1 MTLSLPIDRSEYGS
15 AWADSLAGLL
25 VRLHEN
31 QGGNP
36 QHTLRIAGL
45 TRDICMAL
53 DGGHSCLDKP
63 HLGKVAFYRSP
74 VIVSAD
80 QALQRIAPL
89 VLEQNRLYLYRYW
102 FDEYQ
107 LAEAIQQLNRA
118 IPVTLSRDE
127 IQHICAQTHS
137 AQQQAIEV
145 ALGQGLAIITGGPG
159 TGKTFTLVRIL
170 MALLQQNPQLN
181 VALAA
186 PTGKA
191 AARMQEALRNSL
203 EQTPLAA
210 DLLSVLPNTAFT
222 LHRLLGMGHGTQA
235 KFNRSQP
242 LPYDLVIVDEA
253 SMIDLRMA
261 TQLLSAIAPTARLI
275 LLGDANQLAAVEAG
289 AVLAEISKARSL
301 KHSCVQLTE
310 SQRFGSDSGI
320 GQLASAMC
328 DGNIEKTNQVLKR
341 GLADVQ
347 YRPLE
352 TPEPLAQKLFQPY
365 SPLVEALK
373 TQQPITDILKAF
385 DQYRVL
391 CALRE
396 GNYGVFSINQRL
408 SVLLQRALL
417 LPEDSSNVWFH
428 GRPVM
433 VTQNDYTLGVFN
445 GDIGITLEE
454 SDGFYVYFPARD
466 GDPMRVSAARL
477 AHSETALALTIH
489 KSQGSEFKQ
498 VAVVLPKE
506 DTAILTREL
515 LYTGITRAKSVVS
528 IWGLSSLIDKAVQR
542 KTQRASGLQA
552 KLDSESHYDE
562 GMIDD
567 AEAYMDTFD

>member
-1 MTLSLPIDRSEYGS
+1 MTLKLPIDRSEYGS
-15 AWADSLAGLL
+15 AWADSLASLL
-25 VRLHEN
+25 VRLHET

-53 DGGHSCLDKP
+53 DSGHSCLDKP
-63 HLGKVAFYRSP
+63 HLEKIAFYRSP
-74 VIVSAD
+74 VIVPAY
-80 QALQRIAPL
+80 QALQRVAPL

-107 LAEAIQQLNRA
+107 LAQAIQQLSRT
-118 IPVTLSRDE
+118 IPVTLNRE
-127 IQHICAQTHS
+127 QINLICHKTHS

-145 ALGQGLAIITGGPG
+145 ALAQGLTIITGGPG

-170 MALLQQNPQLN
+170 MALLQQNPQLK

-235 KFNRSQP
+235 KFNQQQP
-242 LPYDLVIVDEA
+242 LAYDLVIVDEA

-289 AVLAEISKARSL
+289 AVLAEISKAQRLTQS
-301 KHSCVQLTE
+301 SVQLTE

-320 GQLASAMC
+320 GQLATAIC
-328 DGNIEKTNQVLKR
+328 DGDVEKTHELLKR
-341 GLADVQ
+341 GLPDVL
-347 YRPLE
+347 YHPLE
-352 TPEPLAQKLFQPY
+352 VPDALAQKLFKPY
-365 SPLVEALK
+365 LPLVAALK
-373 TQQPITDILKAF
+373 KQQAITDILKAF

-417 LPEDSSNVWFH
+417 LAEDSSNVWFH

-454 SDGFYVYFPARD
+454 DDGFYVYFPARD
-466 GDPMRVSAARL
+466 GEPMRVSAARL

-506 DTAILTREL
+506 DTPILTREL

-528 IWGLSSLIDKAVQR
+528 IWGMTSLIEKAVQR

-552 KLDSESHYDE
+552 KLDQTLGEVVYE
-562 GMIDD
+562 T
-567 AEAYMDTFD
+567 EMDSFE

>member
-1 MTLSLPIDRSEYGS
+1 MTLKLPIDRSEYGS
-15 AWADSLAGLL
+15 AWADSLASLL
-25 VRLHEN
+25 VRLHET

-53 DGGHSCLDKP
+53 DSGHSCLDKP
-63 HLGKVAFYRSP
+63 HLEKIAFYRSP
-74 VIVSAD
+74 VIVPAQ
-80 QALQRIAPL
+80 QALQRVAPL

-107 LAEAIQQLNRA
+107 LAQAIQQLNRT
-118 IPVTLSRDE
+118 IPVTLNRE
-127 IQHICAQTHS
+127 QINLICHQTHS

-145 ALGQGLAIITGGPG
+145 ALAQGLTIITGGPG

-170 MALLQQNPQLN
+170 MALLQQNPQLK

-210 DLLSVLPNTAFT
+210 ELLSVLPNTAFT

-235 KFNRSQP
+235 KFNQQQS
-242 LPYDLVIVDEA
+242 LAYDLVIVDEA

-289 AVLAEISKARSL
+289 AVLAEISKAQRLSQ
-301 KHSCVQLTE
+301 SSVQLTE

-320 GQLASAMC
+320 GQLATAIC
-328 DGNIEKTNQVLKR
+328 DGDVKKTHELLKR
-341 GLADVQ
+341 GLPDVL
-347 YRPLE
+347 YHPLDV
-352 TPEPLAQKLFQPY
+352 PDALAQKLFKPY
-365 SPLVEALK
+365 LPLVAAIK
-373 TQQPITDILKAF
+373 NQQAITDILKAF

-417 LPEDSSNVWFH
+417 LAEDSSNVWFH

-454 SDGFYVYFPARD
+454 DDGFYVYFPARD
-466 GDPMRVSAARL
+466 GEPMRVSAARL

-506 DTAILTREL
+506 DTPILTREL

-528 IWGLSSLIDKAVQR
+528 IWGMTLLIEKAVQR

-552 KLDSESHYDE
+552 KLDQALGEIVYE
-562 GMIDD
+562 T
-567 AEAYMDTFD
+567 AMDSFE

>member
-1 MTLSLPIDRSEYGS
+1 MTLKLPIDRSEYGS
-15 AWADSLAGLL
+15 AWADSLASLL
-25 VRLHEN
+25 VRLHET

-53 DGGHSCLDKP
+53 DSGHSCLDKP
-63 HLGKVAFYRSP
+63 HLEKIAFYRSP
-74 VIVSAD
+74 VIVPAQ
-80 QALQRIAPL
+80 QALQRVAPL

-107 LAEAIQQLNRA
+107 LAQAIQQLNRT
-118 IPVTLSRDE
+118 IPVTLNREQIDF
-127 IQHICAQTHS
+127 ICHKTHS

-145 ALGQGLAIITGGPG
+145 ALAQGLTIITGGPG

-170 MALLQQNPQLN
+170 MALLQQSPQLK

-235 KFNRSQP
+235 KFNQQQP
-242 LPYDLVIVDEA
+242 LAYDLVIVDEA

-289 AVLAEISKARSL
+289 AVLAEISKAQRLSQ
-301 KHSCVQLTE
+301 SSVQLTE

-320 GQLASAMC
+320 GQLATAIC
-328 DGNIEKTNQVLKR
+328 DGDVEKTHELLKR
-341 GLADVQ
+341 GLPDVL
-347 YRPLE
+347 YHPLE
-352 TPEPLAQKLFQPY
+352 SPDSLAQKLFQSY
-365 SPLVEALK
+365 LPLVVALK
-373 TQQPITDILKAF
+373 SQQAITDILKAF

-417 LPEDSSNVWFH
+417 LAEDSSHVWFH

-454 SDGFYVYFPARD
+454 DDGFYVYFPARD
-466 GDPMRVSAARL
+466 GEPMRVSAARL

-506 DTAILTREL
+506 DTPILTREL

-528 IWGLSSLIDKAVQR
+528 IWGMTSLIEKAVQR

-552 KLDSESHYDE
+552 KLDQTLGEVVYE
-562 GMIDD
+562 T
-567 AEAYMDTFD
+567 AMDSFE